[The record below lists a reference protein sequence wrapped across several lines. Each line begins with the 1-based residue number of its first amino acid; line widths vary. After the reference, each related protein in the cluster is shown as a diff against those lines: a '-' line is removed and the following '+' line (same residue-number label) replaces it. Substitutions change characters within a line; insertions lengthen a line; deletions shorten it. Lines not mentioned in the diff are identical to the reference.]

1 MLDKELQ
8 ITLLTDS
15 KILHHQAIELLK
27 NIIRYCFWRKIYG
40 PMGVLKSL
48 DRGFQSLQKAGR
60 KLTFNINPPTSQVYP
75 IVFALRWADTLA
87 YALNLKK
94 KGKIKKLFAGPN
106 ISVPKDKHDNWFHS
120 EVDQIIV
127 PSQRVFDYHCSL
139 DERLR
144 SRMFIWPA
152 GVQDQGAGSKTEHSL
167 IVFKKNAPDSLTAQ
181 ILDSLEQ
188 QGISYH
194 LLEYGK
200 FLPSDYQALLNI
212 SSAMIYLQESE
223 TQGLALQEAWM
234 KDIPTLVRD
243 RGYWDYQGR
252 YWEGNQ
258 ISCPYLTP
266 EVGMRFADF
275 SAFKESFSIFW
286 QKALA
291 GDFTPRSY
299 TLAELSDHACAQKL
313 LQSLCLSDF

>member
-1 MLDKELQ
+1 M
-8 ITLLTDS
+8 
-15 KILHHQAIELLK
+15 
-27 NIIRYCFWRKIYG
+27 
-40 PMGVLKSL
+40 
-48 DRGFQSLQKAGR
+48 
-60 KLTFNINPPTSQVYP
+60 
-75 IVFALRWADTLA
+75 
-87 YALNLKK
+87 
-94 KGKIKKLFAGPN
+94 
-106 ISVPKDKHDNWFHS
+106 
-120 EVDQIIV
+120 

-167 IVFKKNAPDSLTAQ
+167 IVFKKNAPDSLTTQ

-200 FLPSDYQALLNI
+200 FLPLDYQALLNI

-252 YWEGNQ
+252 YWEGSQ
-258 ISCPYLTP
+258 ISCPYLTK
-266 EVGMRFADF
+266 ETGMTFSDF
-275 SAFKESFSIFW
+275 STFQETFPIFW
-286 QKALA
+286 EKVQNGRFSAR
-291 GDFTPRSY
+291 TP
-299 TLAELSDHACAQKL
+299 TLAELSDKICAQKL
-313 LQSLCLSDF
+313 LQSTLSLTF

>member
-1 MLDKELQ
+1 ML
-8 ITLLTDS
+8 
-15 KILHHQAIELLK
+15 
-27 NIIRYCFWRKIYG
+27 
-40 PMGVLKSL
+40 
-48 DRGFQSLQKAGR
+48 
-60 KLTFNINPPTSQVYP
+60 
-75 IVFALRWADTLA
+75 
-87 YALNLKK
+87 
-94 KGKIKKLFAGPN
+94 
-106 ISVPKDKHDNWFHS
+106 
-120 EVDQIIV
+120 
-127 PSQRVFDYHCSL
+127 
-139 DERLR
+139 
-144 SRMFIWPA
+144 IWPA
-152 GVQDQGAGSKTEHSL
+152 GVQDLGAGAKSEQSL
-167 IVFKKNAPDSLTAQ
+167 IVFKKTVPEILSTQ
-181 ILDSLEQ
+181 ILQYLQKE
-188 QGISYH
+188 GINYH

-200 FLPSDYQALLNI
+200 FLPADYQALLNT

-243 RGYWDYQGR
+243 RGYWEYQGR

-299 TLAELSDHACAQKL
+299 TLAELSDHVCAQKL